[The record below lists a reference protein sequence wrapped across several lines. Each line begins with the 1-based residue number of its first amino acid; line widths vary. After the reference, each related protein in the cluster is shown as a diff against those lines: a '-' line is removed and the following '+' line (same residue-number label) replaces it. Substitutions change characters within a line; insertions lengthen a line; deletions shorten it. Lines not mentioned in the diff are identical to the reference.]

1 MHHLLHHISN
11 LTSQQH
17 ALVALG
23 VVALMVGI
31 PYFGLV
37 GRVLALLFRGQRK
50 AIVNRFEWKGMDN
63 GEGARSFYV
72 EGSTAALCWEVQGAY
87 RIDVLPIG
95 RRLKGDAAE
104 IVIKP
109 GIDTFVL
116 TAYGLSG
123 KVQATL
129 TMPTTLVKQLKVAPL
144 GRGVAASAVPKKI
157 EFGDYSPKTKRLH
170 PGLVP
175 ARFVPD
181 VLRRMEPRFSR
192 LSRVSFVG
200 SLISQYRFSTRKY
213 QEIQQPEKPGL

>member
-1 MHHLLHHISN
+1 MHLLHQISN
-11 LTSQQH
+11 LTSQQQ
-17 ALVALG
+17 ALVALC
-23 VVALMVGI
+23 VVALMAGL

-37 GRVLALLFRGQRK
+37 GRVLALLFSGQGK
-50 AIVNRFEWKGMDN
+50 AVVNRFEWKGMDN

-72 EGSTAALCWEVQGAY
+72 EGSTAVLCWEVQGAY

-129 TMPTTLVKQLKVAPL
+129 TLPTTMVKHLKVAPL
-144 GRGVAASAVPKKI
+144 GRSVAAGAAPKKI
-157 EFGDYSPKTKRLH
+157 ELGDYSPKTKRLH
-170 PGLVP
+170 PGLVSI
-175 ARFVPD
+175 RFVPD
-181 VLRRMEPRFSR
+181 VLRRMEPRFSS
-192 LSRVSFVG
+192 LSRASFAG